1 LEGLNMPTYPV
12 SPPVLNDPVLTINR
26 FLNSPTSVAR
36 RIRDITDQHFIA
48 EKLLGA
54 DKVKASGGAV
64 LYGVSESIYTDR
76 DPRLVNAGAEYPRA
90 ISPDG
95 TSALALTSKYGQDV
109 ALTDEKIS
117 REQGRSLNQ
126 ALIKS
131 ANRSVRY
138 VDGVVLNVI
147 NTAVTQTQAAVAAW
161 SNSATS
167 DPLKDVNLAIAQVS
181 DLGEDY
187 MPDILV
193 TSYQNAAL
201 LKSTQKII
209 SGMPRESNDNL
220 TTKANFGEIAGLMVW
235 AVPAARMPAGVGAF
249 IADSNSLGFM
259 AWEDIQSPEYAG
271 SPDGIQTWT
280 RRDPSANDSWLIRT
294 RRIFAPAISDP
305 NAAIKI
311 TGV

>member
-1 LEGLNMPTYPV
+1 MPTYPV
-12 SPPVLNDPVLTINR
+12 APPSLTDPVLTINR
-26 FLNSPTSVAR
+26 FLQSPTAVAR
-36 RIRDITDQHFIA
+36 RIRDITSSQFIA
-48 EKLLGA
+48 EKLLGN
-54 DKVKASGGAV
+54 DKVKAAGGAV
-64 LYGVSESIYTDR
+64 IYGVSESIYTDR

-90 ISPDG
+90 IAPDG
-95 TSALALTSKYGQDV
+95 VSALALTSKYGQDV
-109 ALTDEKIS
+109 PLTDEKIS
-117 REQGRSLNQ
+117 REQNRSLNQ
-126 ALIKS
+126 ALVKA

-161 SNSATS
+161 TNSATS

-193 TSYQNAAL
+193 TSYANAAL
-201 LKSTQKII
+201 LKSNQKII
-209 SGMPRESNDNL
+209 AGMPRESSDNL
-220 TTKANFGEIAGLMVW
+220 TTKADFGMVAGLHIW
-235 AVPAARMPAGVGAF
+235 AVPAARMPSGVGAF
-249 IADSNSLGFM
+249 VADSNSLGFM

-271 SPDGIQTWT
+271 DPSGIQTWT